1 MFDVYCPHC
10 GEPCDQ
16 DAFHDP
22 KAYDAPDGSY
32 KQSAALF
39 KANGCVMFQ
48 AVPAICTRPVV
59 ETPERMELIKAGMKF
74 SEHPD
79 EWLMFV

>member
-1 MFDVYCPHC
+1 MFIVHI
-10 GEPCDQ
+10 
-16 DAFHDP
+16 
-22 KAYDAPDGSY
+22 
-32 KQSAALF
+32 AANLATKTHSMTQKLTMRQMVV
-39 KANGCVMFQ
+39 KANGCGMFQ